1 MRTDSKIKADVLEEL
16 AWQPNIDETQIGVV
30 VDNGVVT
37 LSGTVNNYSKKIT
50 AEKAAKS
57 VFGVRAVAED
67 IQVKYGT
74 SYQKTDTEIAK
85 ATADAL
91 KWNTSVPEDKI
102 SIKVE
107 DGWVYLTG
115 EVMWDYEKQAAKK
128 AVEK

>member
-74 SYQKTDTEIAK
+74 SYQKTDTEILGGA
-85 ATADAL
+85 
-91 KWNTSVPEDKI
+91 
-102 SIKVE
+102 
-107 DGWVYLTG
+107 
-115 EVMWDYEKQAAKK
+115 
-128 AVEK
+128 